1 MHKKNLVESAIDA
14 SNYIFER
21 KLVSG
26 KAGNVSAR
34 FKDSEMDII
43 AITPTGVSLAEV
55 NPKNMVMVDLHGNL
69 LSKGQPSSEV
79 FLHLEIYK
87 KKPETMGIV
96 HTHSPYATG
105 FSFSNKKIKRLEGF
119 GKINKPYLE
128 VVEYK
133 KPGSNE
139 LAHTTAEKI
148 IQEDVVILKNH
159 GVVAT
164 GVDVKEAAALAEF
177 TEEIAKTQF
186 ISHMLNS
193 K

>member
-1 MHKKNLVESAIDA
+1 MNNKNLVESVIDA

-26 KAGNVSAR
+26 KAGNISAR
-34 FKDSEMDII
+34 FKDHGMDII

-55 NPKNMVMVDLHGNL
+55 NQKNIVMVDLKGNL

-87 KKPETMGIV
+87 KKPDIMGIV

-119 GKINKPYLE
+119 GAIKKPYLE
-128 VVEYK
+128 LVEYK
-133 KPGSNE
+133 KPGSSE
-139 LAHTTAEKI
+139 LAHATAEKI
-148 IQEDVVILKNH
+148 IPEDVVILKNH

-164 GVDVKEAAALAEF
+164 GANVKEAAALAEF

-186 ISHMLNS
+186 VSYMLNS